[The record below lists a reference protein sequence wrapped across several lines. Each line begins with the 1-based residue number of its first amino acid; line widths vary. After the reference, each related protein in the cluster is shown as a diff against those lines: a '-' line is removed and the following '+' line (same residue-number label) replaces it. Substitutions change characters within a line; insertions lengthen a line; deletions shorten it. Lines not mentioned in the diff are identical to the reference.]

1 LDVKLQQKTTPNNW
15 SGFEYFKP
23 LSIKIS
29 ASHLRAL
36 QKNQSCA
43 LQNQYVLHQPRL
55 LLRVLHHVIRHVQV
69 ALP

>member
-29 ASHLRAL
+29 AV
-36 QKNQSCA
+36 QKNLWCA